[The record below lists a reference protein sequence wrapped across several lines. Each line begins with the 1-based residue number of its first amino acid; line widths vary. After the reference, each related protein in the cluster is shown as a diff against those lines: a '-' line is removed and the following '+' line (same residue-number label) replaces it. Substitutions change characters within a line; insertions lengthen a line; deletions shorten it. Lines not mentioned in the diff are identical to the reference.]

1 MSPRST
7 TAFYPLEGKKLDCWR
22 SSSWDLTNIA
32 CDWWVRG
39 WIPLW
44 APLARSIKP
53 GHLTLRRALGG
64 GGGSMCS
71 QREQSCSW
79 AQWVQGC
86 RVSRLVEGVLWC
98 QVVCV
103 GSTGGPSPRVASM
116 WVGVLERWRCQ
127 GTRAWGGTPKSRH
140 AWADSS
146 HGIWGLTF
154 FWGLTAGFWILTYWY
169 RLISEM
175 QEFSISNWCTLIIW
189 CPAVGWSQNH
199 QKHLLYDSSF
209 LSRCILGIE
218 KSEKASYLSKSVFF
232 YNHNRCWSRSH
243 HTHFVSARISST
255 GPTGSDFTHPNAAFL
270 YALWKSTLTGC
281 VLFFCWIGLWYFS
294 HSPGSSLLRARRGAS
309 PQNVCIT
316 QKRTDGK
323 MEAKVEL
330 SRENVGRTPRHTV
343 FWHGCAAACQKRE
356 IH

>member
-1 MSPRST
+1 MAFIHRYIGSSHFKFWVVWVKMNIPTALCIALHYVRLPAKPALGSSNIKCELKKQMTVKHPPNASPFMSPRST

-103 GSTGGPSPRVASM
+103 GSTGGPSLRVASM

-140 AWADSS
+140 AWADGS

-154 FWGLTAGFWILTYWY
+154 FGGLTAGFWILTYWY

-199 QKHLLYDSSF
+199 QK
-209 LSRCILGIE
+209 
-218 KSEKASYLSKSVFF
+218 
-232 YNHNRCWSRSH
+232 
-243 HTHFVSARISST
+243 
-255 GPTGSDFTHPNAAFL
+255 
-270 YALWKSTLTGC
+270 AL
-281 VLFFCWIGLWYFS
+281 II
-294 HSPGSSLLRARRGAS
+294 R
-309 PQNVCIT
+309 
-316 QKRTDGK
+316 
-323 MEAKVEL
+323 
-330 SRENVGRTPRHTV
+330 
-343 FWHGCAAACQKRE
+343 
-356 IH
+356 